1 MKIWRD
7 LNAVHSMSIIQ
18 RFVESSSFS
27 ECATERASED
37 LKGIKNSTLL
47 TVRSTVSICK
57 A

>member
-7 LNAVHSMSIIQ
+7 LNAVHSMSTIQ

-27 ECATERASED
+27 QCATERASED